1 MVESWSRDLMLV
13 SDWCREALVCGAN
26 DTLPEQ
32 SQESVDSGFSC
43 NWVDT
48 EEFVTI
54 DCNCTVQHMSPLQS
68 ILLNDDDAMQC
79 DLPGPRPGGG
89 GGGGVPAVPQGRDLA
104 GPQHLAAVRG
114 AAAL

>member
-1 MVESWSRDLMLV
+1 MLA

-54 DCNCTVQHMSPLQS
+54 DCNCTVQYMSPL
-68 ILLNDDDAMQC
+68 
-79 DLPGPRPGGG
+79 
-89 GGGGVPAVPQGRDLA
+89 
-104 GPQHLAAVRG
+104 
-114 AAAL
+114 

>member
-54 DCNCTVQHMSPLQS
+54 DCNCTVH
-68 ILLNDDDAMQC
+68 I
-79 DLPGPRPGGG
+79 
-89 GGGGVPAVPQGRDLA
+89 
-104 GPQHLAAVRG
+104 HIHIH
-114 AAAL
+114 

>member
-1 MVESWSRDLMLV
+1 MLV

-54 DCNCTVQHMSPLQS
+54 DCNCTVQHMSPL
-68 ILLNDDDAMQC
+68 
-79 DLPGPRPGGG
+79 
-89 GGGGVPAVPQGRDLA
+89 
-104 GPQHLAAVRG
+104 
-114 AAAL
+114 

>member
-1 MVESWSRDLMLV
+1 MESWSRDLMLV

-54 DCNCTVQHMSPLQS
+54 DCNCTVN
-68 ILLNDDDAMQC
+68 ILCKTTTMNMNMNMLY
-79 DLPGPRPGGG
+79 LPGPRPGGG